1 MMKKKLEFFEAIAVL
16 VGTIIGAGVLGI
28 PYVVYQAGFLTGM
41 ALMVVIT
48 LAVMLVYL
56 HLGEIVLSTKK
67 KHQLTGYAEKYLG
80 KWGKY
85 LMFGSV
91 VFGFYGALLAYL
103 IGEGEVLAALTGGNP
118 FVYSLIFFAFASLLV
133 YLGLRVIKETE
144 FLLTMVI
151 LFIVVVIAFWGLKDL
166 NWTNLLEFSPAKL
179 LIPYGVIFFS
189 IGGASAMPQMRE
201 VLAGKEK
208 LLKKSIIIGT
218 GIPFIVYLIFTFIV
232 IGVTGANVTEVATI
246 GLGQAMGRSM
256 LIFAN
261 LFAFFTMATSF
272 LTLGLALKN
281 TYQYDFKLKK
291 NLAWL
296 LTVSLPLIV
305 FLLGLNNFVRVM
317 GTVGAIGG
325 GLEGMLIG
333 LMYLRVKQN
342 RDRQPEYEFSKS
354 PFIIFLLSLIFMGGI
369 IYTIWTL

>member
-1 MMKKKLEFFEAIAVL
+1 MKKRLAFFESIAVL

-28 PYVVYQAGFLTGM
+28 PYVVYQSGFLTGL
-41 ALMVVIT
+41 ALMAVVA
-48 LAVMLVYL
+48 LAIMLVNL

-80 KWGKY
+80 RWGKY

-103 IGEGEVLAALTGGNP
+103 IGEGQVLAALTGGSP
-118 FVYSLIFFAFASLLV
+118 FIYSLIFFAFASLLV
-133 YLGLRVIKETE
+133 YLGLMVIKETE
-144 FLLTMVI
+144 FLLTLVI
-151 LFIVVVIAFWGLKDL
+151 LFIVLVVAFWGIKDL
-166 NWTNLLEFSPAKL
+166 NWAFLLEFEPAKL

-189 IGGASAMPQMRE
+189 MGGASAIPQLRE

-208 LLKKSIIIGT
+208 LVKKSIVIGT
-218 GIPFIVYLIFTFIV
+218 AIPFFVYLIFTLIV
-232 IGVTGANVTEVATI
+232 IGVTGPGVTEVASI
-246 GLGQAMGRSM
+246 GLGQVMGRSM

-296 LTVSLPLIV
+296 LTISLPLVV
-305 FLLGLNNFVRVM
+305 FLLGLDDFVKVM
-317 GTVGAIGG
+317 GTVGAVGG

-333 LMYLRVKQN
+333 LMYLQIRKK
-342 RDRQPEYEFSKS
+342 RERTPEYELTKS
-354 PFIIFLLSLIFMGGI
+354 PFIIFLLSLVFLGGV
-369 IYTIWTL
+369 IYAIWTF